1 MKTYLICY
9 NFNMIFNNKH
19 FGSRKTFVNWSGA
32 GDFKCAVLVNG
43 ILVLEVR
50 LEGDEINLFKQT

>member
-1 MKTYLICY
+1 
-9 NFNMIFNNKH
+9 MIFNNKH

-32 GDFKCAVLVNG
+32 GDFKCAVLVKG

>member
-9 NFNMIFNNKH
+9 NFNMIFSNMH
-19 FGSRKTFVNWSGA
+19 FGSRKTFVNQSGA
-32 GDFKCAVLVNG
+32 GDFKCALLVKG

-50 LEGDEINLFKQT
+50 LEANIVSYAF